1 MALSG
6 PKPGKGAL
14 FIVATPI
21 GNLEDI
27 TLRSLRVLEEADVIA
42 CEDTRVTLKLLNR
55 YGLKKRL
62 MSYFQ
67 PKELARLP
75 QIIQLLRQGKSV
87 ALVSDSGTPGISDPG
102 YRLIQ
107 AAIEADI
114 PVIPVPG
121 PSALTASLCAA
132 GLPLNR
138 VLFLGFPPAKKGK
151 LSRLL
156 SALREEAATLVFYL
170 PSRNLRSFLE
180 LVLSILG
187 NRRIV
192 IARELTKLHEEFKRG
207 EIEELL
213 KELQGKQLRG
223 EITLLIEGK
232 R

>member
-27 TLRSLRVLEEADVIA
+27 TLRSLRVLEEVDVIA

-62 MSYFQ
+62 ISYFQ

-75 QIIQLLRQGKSV
+75 QIIQLLRQGKRV

-107 AAIEADI
+107 AAIEASI
-114 PVIPVPG
+114 PVIPIPG

-156 SALREEAATLVFYL
+156 SALKQEAATLVFYL
-170 PSRNLRSFLE
+170 PSRNLRAFLE

-192 IARELTKLHEEFKRG
+192 IARELTKIHEEFKRG
-207 EIEELL
+207 KIEELL
-213 KELQGKQLRG
+213 KQLQGKQLRG

-232 R
+232 K

>member
-27 TLRSLRVLEEADVIA
+27 TLRSLRVLEEVDVIA

-62 MSYFQ
+62 ISYFQ

-75 QIIQLLRQGKSV
+75 QIIQFLRQGKSV

>member
-27 TLRSLRVLEEADVIA
+27 TLRSLRVLEEVDVIA

-62 MSYFQ
+62 ISYFQ

>member
-6 PKPGKGAL
+6 PKPGKGIL

-62 MSYFQ
+62 ISYFQ

-170 PSRNLRSFLE
+170 PSRNLRPFLE

-213 KELQGKQLRG
+213 KELQGKQIRG